1 MAQKEEGSRRK
12 KMTTRQQKE
21 EDRRKE
27 IEKLTNEI
35 EILRIA
41 LDQLNGE
48 LDGLELPQLEG
59 KAVHHTQ
66 YGDGTVTQQKDA
78 VITVE
83 YESGTK
89 KQKLPF
95 VIASGC
101 VAVDDAGVQE
111 DCQKILDLEKERNK
125 LKLEIQ
131 HKESW
136 IMDLENQIAK
146 LKKA

>member
-12 KMTTRQQKE
+12 KVTTRQQKE
-21 EDRRKE
+21 EDKRKE

-101 VAVDDAGVQE
+101 VSVDDARMQE
-111 DCQKILDLEKERNK
+111 DCQKILDLEKERDK

-136 IMDLENQIAK
+136 IADLENQIAK

>member
-12 KMTTRQQKE
+12 KVTTRQQKE
-21 EDRRKE
+21 EDKRKE

-101 VAVDDAGVQE
+101 VAVDDARMQE
-111 DCQKILDLEKERNK
+111 DCQKILDLEKERDK

-136 IMDLENQIAK
+136 IADLENQIAK

>member
-12 KMTTRQQKE
+12 KVTTRQQKE

>member
-12 KMTTRQQKE
+12 KVTTRQQKE

-111 DCQKILDLEKERNK
+111 DCQKILDLEKERDK

>member
-12 KMTTRQQKE
+12 KVTTRQQKE

-101 VAVDDAGVQE
+101 VAVDDARMQE
-111 DCQKILDLEKERNK
+111 DCQKILDLEKERDK

>member
-1 MAQKEEGSRRK
+1 MAQKEEGSKRK
-12 KMTTRQQKE
+12 KVTTRQQKE

-101 VAVDDAGVQE
+101 VAVDDARMQE
-111 DCQKILDLEKERNK
+111 DCQKILDLEKERDK

>member
-1 MAQKEEGSRRK
+1 MAQKEEGSKRK
-12 KMTTRQQKE
+12 KVTTRQQKE

-48 LDGLELPQLEG
+48 LDGLKLPQLEG

-111 DCQKILDLEKERNK
+111 DCQKILDLEKERDK